1 MEDQV
6 AKAAMPTKEETPTE
20 TEARLRA
27 QVVATRENSIEDSLM
42 QVDLNVRPQS
52 YLLCRRPT
60 LFLVVKTVASY
71 PTAMDRCCIT
81 GPTTACKSSD
91 GVSVVLAD

>member
-52 YLLCRRPT
+52 CLLRCRPT
-60 LFLVVKTVASY
+60 LSLVLKTVASY
-71 PTAMDRCCIT
+71 PTAVDRCRIT
-81 GPTTACKSSD
+81 GPTAPC
-91 GVSVVLAD
+91 